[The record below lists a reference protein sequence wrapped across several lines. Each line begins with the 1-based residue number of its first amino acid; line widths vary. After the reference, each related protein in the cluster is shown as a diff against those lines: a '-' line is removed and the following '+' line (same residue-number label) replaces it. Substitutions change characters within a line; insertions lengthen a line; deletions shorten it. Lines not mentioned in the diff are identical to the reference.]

1 MIQRIQ
7 TVFLFLAAGAA
18 FGLFGLPL
26 AKTETAIS
34 SSELFQD
41 QQFNLMDDT
50 VMLAL
55 FVAAG
60 VVAFLAIFLFKNRV
74 LQRNITFLSILLTVA
89 AIGWSIYQLTQD
101 AAMETGNIQYQLGLG
116 LPVLIILFAGL
127 AARFIKKDEKLVK
140 SMDRLR

>member
-26 AKTETAIS
+26 AKTEAAMA
-34 SSELFQD
+34 SSEIFQD
-41 QQFNLMDDT
+41 QQFNLLDDT
-50 VMLAL
+50 VMLSL

-60 VVAFLAIFLFKNRV
+60 VIAFLAIFLFKNRV
-74 LQRNITFLSILLTVA
+74 LQRNITFLSIFITVV
-89 AIGWSIYQLTQD
+89 AIGWSIFRFTQD
-101 AAMETGNIQYQLGLG
+101 PAAESGNIQYQLGLG
-116 LPVLIILFAGL
+116 LPVLIIIFAGL
-127 AARFIKKDEKLVK
+127 AARFIKKDDKLVK